1 MKKKYICEIYPFFI
15 YIYTSIYNSLQGLFV
30 IEKRLNEYFSQCFAK
45 GKNSEHSLENIV
57 SNMHIMYIIYICRGW
72 KQEKEISYACESFLF
87 FFLLLFF
94 FYDLFSSPFFSSPLE
109 SIKFPS
115 KKRKKEKKKEKVKK
129 KRKRK
134 RKKKNRQTGSERVFI
149 SDNSERKKNKVLS
162 LKEPAHLYYP

>member
-1 MKKKYICEIYPFFI
+1 MRDISFFL

-87 FFLLLFF
+87 FFFFFCFF
-94 FYDLFSSPFFSSPLE
+94 FYDLFSSPFFFISLGINKVPKQE
-109 SIKFPS
+109 E
-115 KKRKKEKKKEKVKK
+115 KKREEERESEKKKEKGKE
-129 KRKRK
+129 RKRIDK
-134 RKKKNRQTGSERVFI
+134 QDRKGC
-149 SDNSERKKNKVLS
+149 L
-162 LKEPAHLYYP
+162 